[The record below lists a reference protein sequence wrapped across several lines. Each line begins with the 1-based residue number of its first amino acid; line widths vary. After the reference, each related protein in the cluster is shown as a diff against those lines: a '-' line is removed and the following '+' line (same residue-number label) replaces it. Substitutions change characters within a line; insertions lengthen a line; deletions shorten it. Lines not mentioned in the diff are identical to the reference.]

1 MSAYRML
8 QIALVA
14 FGVVFCL
21 IWPLSIV
28 WPAGWAWHDGPPMAS
43 HYFMMIVGVYATL
56 GVFLILAA
64 RDPLAHS
71 SLIAFTAV
79 SSAAHAAIMAVQSIK
94 DPMHGGHLLG
104 DVPALA
110 LVTVVLAVLLPMAA
124 RDGRGSA
131 APVEAPAI

>member
-21 IWPLSIV
+21 VWPLSIV
-28 WPAGWAWHDGPPMAS
+28 WPAGWSWHEGPPMAS

-64 RDPLAHS
+64 RDPLANT
-71 SLIAFTAV
+71 SLIQFTAV
-79 SSAAHAAIMAVQSIK
+79 SSAAHAAIMAVQALG
-94 DPMHGGHLLG
+94 DPMQRGHLFG
-104 DVPALA
+104 DVPALL
-110 LVTVVLAVLLPMAA
+110 LVTVVLGVLLPMAQG
-124 RDGRGSA
+124 DGQAGVVRAG
-131 APVEAPAI
+131 

>member
-1 MSAYRML
+1 MSTYRLL

-28 WPAGWAWHDGPPMAS
+28 WPSGWAWHDGPPMAS
-43 HYFMMIVGVYATL
+43 QYFQMIVGLYATL

-64 RDPLAHS
+64 RDPLANT
-71 SLIAFTAV
+71 SLIQFTAV
-79 SSAAHAAIMAVQSIK
+79 SSAAHAAIMAVQAVK

-104 DVPALA
+104 DVPALL
-110 LVTVVLAVLLPMAA
+110 LVTVVLGVLLPMAA
-124 RDGRGSA
+124 GNRRGEG
-131 APVEAPAI
+131 PPASQVA